1 LRAWAKVSGVPAVR
15 ILLTGFAA
23 SATLLVS
30 AACGG
35 VDSASAAS
43 IAHDDLVSE
52 LATQLDESAT
62 LSYTA
67 TYQLAGGDEAQITQ
81 AQKPTRVA
89 YTYPGGRLVRTPGGT
104 IRCEGKETALK
115 CTETNPDA
123 ADARS
128 TGPLTTPDAVL
139 QMLNLAAVD
148 SGAVAKQHDTTIAGH
163 HATCLAL
170 TGVARTPTPDF
181 TVCVTAEGA
190 LGSFTATM
198 GGKQADLALTAY
210 SDKPDASAFVL
221 PSSATVTDQ
230 RK

>member
-1 LRAWAKVSGVPAVR
+1 VR
-15 ILLTGFAA
+15 LVLTGLAA
-23 SATLLVS
+23 SATLLVA

-35 VDSASAAS
+35 VGSANAAS

-52 LATQLDESAT
+52 LATQLMESAT

-67 TYQLAGGDEAQITQ
+67 AYQLAGGDEAQITQ

-89 YTYPGGRLVRTPGGT
+89 YTYPGGRLIRSPGVTTRCQGSLTSSKCVETTPD
-104 IRCEGKETALK
+104 
-115 CTETNPDA
+115 P

-128 TGPLTTPDAVL
+128 TGTLTTPDAVL
-139 QMLNLAAVD
+139 AMLNQAAID
-148 SGAVAKQHDTTIAGH
+148 PGAVAKQHDTTIAGH

-170 TGVARTPTPDF
+170 TGVAHTPTPDF

-198 GGKQADLALTAY
+198 DGKQADLALTAY
-210 SDKPDASAFVL
+210 SDKPDLSAFDL
-221 PSSATVTDQ
+221 PSTARITDQ

>member
-1 LRAWAKVSGVPAVR
+1 VSGVPAVR
-15 ILLTGFAA
+15 LVLTGLAA
-23 SATLLVS
+23 AATMLVA

-35 VDSASAAS
+35 VDTANAAG

-52 LATQLDESAT
+52 LATQLSESAT

-89 YTYPGGRLVRTPGGT
+89 YTFPGGRMIRTPGAT
-104 IRCEGKETALK
+104 TRCTGAK
-115 CTETNPDA
+115 CTITTPDP
-123 ADARS
+123 ADVRS
-128 TGPLTTPDAVL
+128 TGALTTPDAVL
-139 QMLNLAAVD
+139 AMLNQAAVD
-148 SGAVAKQHDTTIAGH
+148 PGATAEQHDTTIAGH

-170 TGVARTPTPDF
+170 TGVTHTPTPDF

-190 LGSFTATM
+190 LGSFTATV

-210 SDKPDASAFVL
+210 SDKPDVSAFEL
-221 PSSATVTDQ
+221 PPAAKVTDQ